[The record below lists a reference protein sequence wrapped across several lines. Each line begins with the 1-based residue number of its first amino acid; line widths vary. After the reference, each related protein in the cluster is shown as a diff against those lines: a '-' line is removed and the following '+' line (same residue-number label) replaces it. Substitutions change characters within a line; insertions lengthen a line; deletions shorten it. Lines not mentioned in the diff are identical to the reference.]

1 MEAFRPD
8 NIESVWKKT
17 GLFPLQPG
25 AVLDVITKLKLP
37 AAVSASLKTPMSS
50 CTVHQAHCQYKI
62 EPTKLLMSKILHAN
76 ERLAA
81 HHNIDL
87 HIIEQLKTDI
97 KQERK
102 RRKHGKRLNLHGEED
117 SGPQFYGPEEVKTVQ
132 DYQASKEVK
141 EEQ

>member
-17 GLFPLQPG
+17 RLFPLRPG

-37 AAVSASLKTPMSS
+37 AAVSASPKTSMSS
-50 CTVHQAHCQYKI
+50 HTVCWAHHQYKI

-76 ERLAA
+76 ERLTA
-81 HHNIDL
+81 HHNINL
-87 HIIEQLKTDI
+87 HIIERLKTDI

-102 RRKHGKRLNLHGEED
+102 QCKHEKCLNLHGEED
-117 SGPQFYGPEEVKTVQ
+117 SEP
-132 DYQASKEVK
+132 
-141 EEQ
+141 